1 MPWPICD
8 EVHEWFLHRGLP
20 LVLTRRV
27 RSRALIER
35 SAPVVSGVGAVIAL
49 TMMLAELTGGDPD
62 YGYVIRLGV
71 LDAGAGRRPVRA
83 VPAASDAAPRWAR
96 RAGGRPRCLVMA
108 LFVFGLPFADSGFS
122 GFAAA
127 ESFGFAVV
135 ALLAVWLTYLGFG
148 SIALWAFRFAM
159 VQFGALGTLMSR
171 ALPLLMLT
179 VVVYFTGELWQ
190 LAARMTRQ
198 RLWQTSDS
206 SPSWQWSSWSPRFAT
221 RCVRCATTGP
231 SNTIRPGCWRARRW
245 NPKPGHQPTRTPL
258 SLAEQINVVAVM
270 VVSQAIQVVF
280 FTAGLFAFFLALG
293 IIAIPDDVA
302 VLWSAEETCAVGE
315 PPCAGTWFGV
325 HIPIPQT
332 VVHMSLFV
340 AVLSGLYFTVSTSVD
355 PLYRQRFFDPLVSDV
370 AVSLAGRDAYLERRT
385 AARCPTPCLIT
396 RARVCTRHSCPAER
410 SYAKSYAGVSGSR
423 HARSRMC
430 ATGTDPGST
439 RCRWPAMRSTTCR

>member
-1 MPWPICD
+1 MCAVPNAR
-8 EVHEWFLHRGLP
+8 EVNQWFLHRGLP

-35 SAPVVSGVGAVIAL
+35 SAPVVSGVGAIISL
-49 TMMLAELTGGDPD
+49 TMMLAELTGGDAD
-62 YGYVIRLGV
+62 YGDVIRLGV
-71 LDAGAGRRPVRA
+71 LTLLLMAAPVALYLLHQSGTTLGKAGRRS
-83 VPAASDAAPRWAR
+83 AAL
-96 RAGGRPRCLVMA
+96 LVMA

-127 ESFGFAVV
+127 EIFGFALV

-148 SIALWAFRFAM
+148 AIALWAFRYAL
-159 VQFGALGTLMSR
+159 VQVGALGTLMSR

-198 RLWQTSDS
+198 RLWQTVG
-206 SPSWQWSSWSPRFAT
+206 FLAVVAIAFMVT
-221 RCVRCATTGP
+221 
-231 SNTIRPGCWRARRW
+231 TIRDEVRALRDDR
-245 NPKPGHQPTRTPL
+245 
-258 SLAEQINVVAVM
+258 AEQHDPAKQINVVAVM

-293 IIAIPDDVA
+293 IIAVPDDVT
-302 VLWSAEETCAVGE
+302 VLWSAEQTCSVGQ

-332 VVHMSLFV
+332 VVHTSLFV

-370 AVSLAGRDAYLERRT
+370 ATSLAGRDAYLE
-385 AARCPTPCLIT
+385 I
-396 RARVCTRHSCPAER
+396 ENR
-410 SYAKSYAGVSGSR
+410 SANP
-423 HARSRMC
+423 
-430 ATGTDPGST
+430 DPV
-439 RCRWPAMRSTTCR
+439 A